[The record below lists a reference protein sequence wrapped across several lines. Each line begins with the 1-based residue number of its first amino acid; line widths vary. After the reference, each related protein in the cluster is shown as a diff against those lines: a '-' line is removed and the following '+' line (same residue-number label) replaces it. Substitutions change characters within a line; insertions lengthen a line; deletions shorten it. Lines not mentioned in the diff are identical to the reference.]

1 MSSVVFTE
9 NAPAPVGPYSQAV
22 KANGFVYLS
31 GQVPLTPEGKLVE
44 GHEDIQVQTRQA
56 LTNIKNVIAAAGTTW
71 ESIVKV
77 NVFVTDIGDF
87 GKINEVYKE
96 FFNTHAPARSLVQ
109 VAALPLGVNIE
120 IEAVATYQQ

>member
-1 MSSVVFTE
+1 MSSV
-9 NAPAPVGPYSQAV
+9 
-22 KANGFVYLS
+22 
-31 GQVPLTPEGKLVE
+31 VPLTPEGKLVE
-44 GHEDIQVQTRQA
+44 GHEDIQVQTRQV
-56 LTNIKNVIAAAGTTW
+56 LTNIKSVIAAAGTTW